1 VYKLYTLCPFLVNQ
15 TKINYISESS
25 NFVSMAKATI
35 HIGKK
40 IKEIL
45 DKTPISVVDF
55 AKSINLTRNG
65 AYKVFDKETIDTGQ
79 LQTISK
85 VLNHDFFTY
94 YEQTLSDV
102 KENKAE
108 YGYATKAEVADLA
121 HAILKLTRAVERIEE
136 QLPVKKPAAKK
147 PAPQKPAKKSKE

>member
-1 VYKLYTLCPFLVNQ
+1 
-15 TKINYISESS
+15 
-25 NFVSMAKATI
+25 MAKSKI

-65 AYKVFDKETIDTGQ
+65 AYKVFEKETIDTGQ

-85 VLNHDFFTY
+85 VLNHNFFSY
-94 YEQTLSDV
+94 YEDAFLKAN
-102 KENKAE
+102 KE
-108 YGYATKAEVADLA
+108 
-121 HAILKLTRAVERIEE
+121 LKLENEYVTKTEILDLTTIISKLVKAVERIEE
-136 QLPVKKPAAKK
+136 RIPIKKNS
-147 PAPQKPAKKSKE
+147 QKRESNHS